1 MFDEINSIFLD
12 FDGTI
17 TKFDTVC
24 TFFKTFAP
32 SKWLDV
38 EKDWIKGKINSKTCM
53 QMQLNL
59 IKNLT
64 EEQFYNYLNSIE
76 LQDGFKDFCTI
87 MQKHNKNIYIISDG
101 FDFFI
106 DYTLRKENLNIP
118 FFTNKLKIE
127 KENNYLKFNL
137 FFDNEDKNCTLHLG
151 CCKCK
156 IAKMHTIE
164 NEKFIFAG
172 DGLSDR
178 CIASKANLLF
188 AKNSLKAHCI
198 ENNMNFVEFNDFN
211 DILNHLFLKKGM
223 KNAGFRTKN
232 AHRSAD
238 KRTWW

>member
-106 DYTLRKENLNIP
+106 DYILKKEKLDIDFYSNHLQISKENG
-118 FFTNKLKIE
+118 F
-127 KENNYLKFNL
+127 LKFKLSFPNL
-137 FFDNEDKNCTLHLG
+137 NNSCTQGLG
-151 CCKCK
+151 TCKCSVVQK
-156 IAKMHTIE
+156 SITK
-164 NEKFIFAG
+164 NEFFIYAG

-188 AKNSLKAHCI
+188 AKNSLKNHCI
-198 ENNMNFVEFNDFN
+198 EKRIEFILFNDFN
-211 DILNHLFLKKGM
+211 DILNHLSLKKGM
-223 KNAGFRTKN
+223 KNAGFKTENINRT
-232 AHRSAD
+232 
-238 KRTWW
+238 